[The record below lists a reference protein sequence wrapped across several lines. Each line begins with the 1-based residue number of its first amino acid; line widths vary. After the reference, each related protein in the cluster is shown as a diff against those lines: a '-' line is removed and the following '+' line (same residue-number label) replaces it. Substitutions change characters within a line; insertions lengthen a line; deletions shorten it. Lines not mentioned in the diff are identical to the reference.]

1 MITTLTHRQFRRY
14 MKLLL
19 SEAEIS
25 TCVEVYNKV
34 FCGEEECEATIK
46 GDTVVFEPENDI
58 NEIMEIIS

>member
-1 MITTLTHRQFRRY
+1 

-46 GDTVVFEPENDI
+46 GNTVVFEPENDI